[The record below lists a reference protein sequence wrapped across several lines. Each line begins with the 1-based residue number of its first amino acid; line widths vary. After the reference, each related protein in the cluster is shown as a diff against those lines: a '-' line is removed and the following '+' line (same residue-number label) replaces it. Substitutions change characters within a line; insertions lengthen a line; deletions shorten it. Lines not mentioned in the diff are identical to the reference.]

1 MKETEN
7 KNNDRQTGRIDKK
20 LESIPANLR
29 RKVDNPN
36 TLTITD
42 LRKLQTDFGFSDIEV
57 RLILNI

>member
-7 KNNDRQTGRIDKK
+7 KNNDPRTGRIDKK

>member
-1 MKETEN
+1 MKEAEN